1 MDWFL
6 YDIGLRHERVN
17 NDGYPMQSKRIVKKG
32 PGTRDWDP
40 KNKDPKNLGSKNQDP
55 KHQDPKNLVSLNQD
69 PWNNFLKT
77 NVSLSLHK

>member
-1 MDWFL
+1 MMDWFL
-6 YDIGLRHERVN
+6 YDIGLRHERVK
-17 NDGYPMQSKRIVKKG
+17 NDGHPMQSKRIVKKG

-69 PWNNFLKT
+69 P
-77 NVSLSLHK
+77 